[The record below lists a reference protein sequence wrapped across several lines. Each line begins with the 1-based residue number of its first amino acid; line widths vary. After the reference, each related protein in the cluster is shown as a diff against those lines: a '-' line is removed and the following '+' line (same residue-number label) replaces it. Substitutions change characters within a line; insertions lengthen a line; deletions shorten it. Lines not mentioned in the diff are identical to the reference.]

1 MNSFKNK
8 LIDWIIQ
15 KPYKV
20 LLGNVLFLVLFL
32 PGFTLLT
39 SDFSYRAW
47 YSDGDTLLQ
56 QYDLFESKFGN
67 DDSLIIGVQH
77 KTSVLNPQTLG
88 KIDQMV
94 KDLWKIKKI
103 IRVDAITNFD
113 HLSSDEEEIVIIP

>member
-77 KTSVLNPQTLG
+77 KT
-88 KIDQMV
+88 
-94 KDLWKIKKI
+94 
-103 IRVDAITNFD
+103 
-113 HLSSDEEEIVIIP
+113 